1 MNNLF
6 MLYFISPWGKFFS
19 SKFDLR
25 PLGTH
30 SAVPRDQLSSVSL
43 VSIHLTSM
51 SFEVGGN
58 PTRTRRTERPQ
69 STLVGFKSRT
79 FLL

>member
-1 MNNLF
+1 
-6 MLYFISPWGKFFS
+6 MLYFISLWGKLFS

-25 PLGTH
+25 SVDTH
-30 SAVPRDQLSSVSL
+30 NAVPRDQLSSVSL
-43 VSIHLTSM
+43 VSIHLTSLLRW
-51 SFEVGGN
+51 EE
-58 PTRTRRTERPQ
+58 THAHTRRTERPQ